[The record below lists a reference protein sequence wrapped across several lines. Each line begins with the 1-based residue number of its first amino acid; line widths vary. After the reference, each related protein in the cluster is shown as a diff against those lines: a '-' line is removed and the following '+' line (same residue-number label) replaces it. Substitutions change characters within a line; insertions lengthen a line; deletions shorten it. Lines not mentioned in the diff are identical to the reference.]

1 MALAICINCGAQKTG
16 AFMECNGCGFEPSR
30 AKDKARS
37 IFLSEHHFSK
47 DDLEIASK
55 IINAGERMAL
65 DEYEIDQYFATI
77 EELQSRPR
85 DTQWKNS
92 AQIVLMLQSFLAI
105 LFLLAII
112 SAFWIG
118 VAHLCVFVFRFIF
131 EFIVG

>member
-1 MALAICINCGAQKTG
+1 
-16 AFMECNGCGFEPSR
+16 
-30 AKDKARS
+30 
-37 IFLSEHHFSK
+37 
-47 DDLEIASK
+47 
-55 IINAGERMAL
+55 MAL

-77 EELQSRPR
+77 EKLQSRPR
-85 DTQWKNS
+85 DTQWRNS
-92 AQIVLMLQSFLAI
+92 AQIVLMLQIFLDI